1 MKKLVLFMLLICN
14 ISFAQNNLPKLG
26 DVKVVNAKLTEVA
39 YGDMS
44 TYIMFENVISNTDIE
59 EYSFAY
65 WSWEPG
71 EGSVVI
77 EMENF
82 EEGDYG
88 KTYKLTL
95 KYSSLEELE
104 YQGFD
109 IGNVETGRFYNDWVL
124 IKIE

>member
-1 MKKLVLFMLLICN
+1 MKKLVLFMLLISN
-14 ISFAQNNLPKLG
+14 LSFAQNNLPKLG
-26 DVKVVNAKLTEVA
+26 DVKVVNAKLMEVA

-65 WSWEPG
+65 WSWDPG
-71 EGSVVI
+71 VGSVI
-77 EMENF
+77 TEMENF

-88 KTYKLTL
+88 KTFKLTL

>member
-1 MKKLVLFMLLICN
+1 MKKLVLFMLLMSN

-26 DVKVVNAKLTEVA
+26 DVKVVNAKLTEVV

-44 TYIMFENVISNTDIE
+44 IYIMFENVISNTDIE

-65 WSWEPG
+65 WSWDPG
-71 EGSVVI
+71 VGSVTTDMDNFV
-77 EMENF
+77 EM
-82 EEGDYG
+82 DYR
-88 KTYKLTL
+88 KTFKLTL

>member
-1 MKKLVLFMLLICN
+1 MKKLVLFMLLMSN

-26 DVKVVNAKLTEVA
+26 DVKVVNAKLIAIE

-59 EYSFAY
+59 DYSFAY

-71 EGSVVI
+71 VGSVII
-77 EMENF
+77 EMEDF
-82 EEGDYG
+82 EEGDFG
-88 KTYKLTL
+88 KTFKLTL

>member
-1 MKKLVLFMLLICN
+1 MKKLVLFMLLISN
-14 ISFAQNNLPKLG
+14 LSFAQNNLPKLG

-44 TYIMFENVISNTDIE
+44 TYIMFENVISNTDVE

-65 WSWEPG
+65 WSWDPG
-71 EGSVVI
+71 VGSVI
-77 EMENF
+77 TEMENF

-88 KTYKLTL
+88 KTFKLTL

>member
-1 MKKLVLFMLLICN
+1 MKKLVLFMLLLSN

-26 DVKVVNAKLTEVA
+26 DVKVVNAKLTEVV

-44 TYIMFENVISNTDIE
+44 IYIMFENVISNTDIE
-59 EYSFAY
+59 EFSFAY
-65 WSWEPG
+65 WSWDPG
-71 EGSVVI
+71 VGSVI
-77 EMENF
+77 TEMENF

-88 KTYKLTL
+88 KTFKLTL

>member
-1 MKKLVLFMLLICN
+1 MKMLVLFMLLICN
-14 ISFAQNNLPKLG
+14 ISFAQNKLPNLG
-26 DVKVVNAKLTEVA
+26 DIKVINAKLTEVA

-44 TYIMFENVISNTDIE
+44 TYIMFENVISNSEMKEIG
-59 EYSFAY
+59 FAY

-71 EGSVVI
+71 IGSI
-77 EMENF
+77 KTDMESF
-82 EEGDYG
+82 EESDYG
-88 KTYKLTL
+88 KTFKLTL

-109 IGNVETGRFYNDWVL
+109 IGNVQTGKFYNDWVL

>member
-1 MKKLVLFMLLICN
+1 MKKLVLFMLLMSN

-44 TYIMFENVISNTDIE
+44 TYIMFENVNSNTDVE

-71 EGSVVI
+71 VGSVI
-77 EMENF
+77 TEMENF

>member
-1 MKKLVLFMLLICN
+1 MKKLVLFMLLMSN

-44 TYIMFENVISNTDIE
+44 TYIMFENVISNSDIE

-71 EGSVVI
+71 EGSVVT

-88 KTYKLTL
+88 KNYKLTL

>member
-1 MKKLVLFMLLICN
+1 MKKLVLFMLLISN
-14 ISFAQNNLPKLG
+14 LSFAQNNLPKLG

-65 WSWEPG
+65 WSWDPG
-71 EGSVVI
+71 VGSVI
-77 EMENF
+77 TEMENF

-88 KTYKLTL
+88 KTFKLTL

>member
-1 MKKLVLFMLLICN
+1 MKKLVLFMLLISN
-14 ISFAQNNLPKLG
+14 LSFAQNKLPTLG

-44 TYIMFENVISNTDIE
+44 TYIMFENVNSNTDVE

-71 EGSVVI
+71 VGSVI
-77 EMENF
+77 TEMENF

>member
-1 MKKLVLFMLLICN
+1 MKKLVLFMLLISN
-14 ISFAQNNLPKLG
+14 LSFAQNNLPKLG
-26 DVKVVNAKLTEVA
+26 DVKVVNAKLMEVA

-65 WSWEPG
+65 WSWDPG
-71 EGSVVI
+71 VGSVI
-77 EMENF
+77 TEMENF

-88 KTYKLTL
+88 KTFKFTL

>member
-1 MKKLVLFMLLICN
+1 MKKLVLFMLLMSN

-26 DVKVVNAKLTEVA
+26 DVKVVNAKLTEVV

-44 TYIMFENVISNTDIE
+44 IYIMFENVISNTDIE

-71 EGSVVI
+71 VGSVII
-77 EMENF
+77 EMEDF
-82 EEGDYG
+82 EEGDFG
-88 KTYKLTL
+88 KTFKLTL

-104 YQGFD
+104 YKGFD
-109 IGNVETGRFYNDWVL
+109 IGNVETGRFSNDWVL

>member
-1 MKKLVLFMLLICN
+1 MLLISN
-14 ISFAQNNLPKLG
+14 LSFAQNNLPKLG
-26 DVKVVNAKLTEVA
+26 DVKVVNAKLMEVA

-65 WSWEPG
+65 WSWGPG
-71 EGSVVI
+71 VGSVI
-77 EMENF
+77 TEMENF

-88 KTYKLTL
+88 KTFKLTL

>member
-1 MKKLVLFMLLICN
+1 MKKLVLFMLLMSN

-26 DVKVVNAKLTEVA
+26 DVKVVNAKLTEVV

-44 TYIMFENVISNTDIE
+44 IYIMFENVISNTDIE

-71 EGSVVI
+71 VGSVII
-77 EMENF
+77 EMEDF
-82 EEGDYG
+82 EEGDFG
-88 KTYKLTL
+88 KTFKLTL
-95 KYSSLEELE
+95 KYSSLEDLE
-104 YQGFD
+104 YKGFD
-109 IGNVETGRFYNDWVL
+109 IGNVETGRFSNDWVL

>member
-1 MKKLVLFMLLICN
+1 MKKLVLFMLLMSN

-71 EGSVVI
+71 VGSVII
-77 EMENF
+77 EMEDF
-82 EEGDYG
+82 EEGDFG
-88 KTYKLTL
+88 KTFKLTL

-104 YQGFD
+104 YKGFD

>member
-1 MKKLVLFMLLICN
+1 MNKLVLFMLLMSN

-26 DVKVVNAKLTEVA
+26 DVKVVNAKLTEVV

-44 TYIMFENVISNTDIE
+44 IYIMFENVISNTDIE

-71 EGSVVI
+71 VGSVII
-77 EMENF
+77 EMEDF
-82 EEGDYG
+82 EEGDFG
-88 KTYKLTL
+88 KTFKLTL

-104 YQGFD
+104 YKGFD
-109 IGNVETGRFYNDWVL
+109 IGNVETGRFSNDWVL

>member
-1 MKKLVLFMLLICN
+1 MKKLVLFMLLISN

-26 DVKVVNAKLTEVA
+26 DVKVVNAKLTEVV

-44 TYIMFENVISNTDIE
+44 IYIMFENVISNTDIE

-71 EGSVVI
+71 VGSVII
-77 EMENF
+77 EMEDF
-82 EEGDYG
+82 EEGDFG
-88 KTYKLTL
+88 KTFKLTL

-104 YQGFD
+104 YKGFD
-109 IGNVETGRFYNDWVL
+109 IGNVETGRFSNDWVL

>member
-1 MKKLVLFMLLICN
+1 MKKLVLFMLLMSN

-44 TYIMFENVISNTDIE
+44 TYIMFENVISNTDVE

-71 EGSVVI
+71 VGSVI
-77 EMENF
+77 TEMENF

>member
-1 MKKLVLFMLLICN
+1 MKKLVLFMLLISN
-14 ISFAQNNLPKLG
+14 LSFAQNNLPKLG

-65 WSWEPG
+65 WSWDPG
-71 EGSVVI
+71 IGSVI
-77 EMENF
+77 TEMENF

-88 KTYKLTL
+88 KTFKLTL

>member
-1 MKKLVLFMLLICN
+1 MLLMSN

-44 TYIMFENVISNTDIE
+44 TYIMFENVISNTDTE

-71 EGSVVI
+71 EGSVVT

-88 KTYKLTL
+88 KNYKLTL

>member
-1 MKKLVLFMLLICN
+1 MKKLVLFMLLMSN

-26 DVKVVNAKLTEVA
+26 DVKVVNAKLTEVV

-44 TYIMFENVISNTDIE
+44 IYIMFENVISNTDIE

-71 EGSVVI
+71 VGSVII
-77 EMENF
+77 EMEDF
-82 EEGDYG
+82 EEGDFG
-88 KTYKLTL
+88 KTFKLTL

-104 YQGFD
+104 YKGFD

>member
-1 MKKLVLFMLLICN
+1 MKKLVLFMLLMSN

-44 TYIMFENVISNTDIE
+44 TYIMFENVISNTDTE

-65 WSWEPG
+65 WDWEPG
-71 EGSVVI
+71 EGSVVT

>member
-1 MKKLVLFMLLICN
+1 MKKLVLFMLLLSN

-26 DVKVVNAKLTEVA
+26 DVKVVNAKLTEVV

-44 TYIMFENVISNTDIE
+44 IYIMFENVISNTDIE
-59 EYSFAY
+59 EFSFAY

-71 EGSVVI
+71 VGSVTTDMDNFV
-77 EMENF
+77 EM
-82 EEGDYG
+82 DYG
-88 KTYKLTL
+88 KTFKLTL

>member
-1 MKKLVLFMLLICN
+1 MKKLVLFMLLISN
-14 ISFAQNNLPKLG
+14 LSFAQNNLPKLG

-44 TYIMFENVISNTDIE
+44 TYIMFENVNSNTDVE

-65 WSWEPG
+65 WSWDPG
-71 EGSVVI
+71 VGSVI
-77 EMENF
+77 TEMENF

-88 KTYKLTL
+88 KTFKLTL

>member
-1 MKKLVLFMLLICN
+1 MKKLVLFMLLMSN

-44 TYIMFENVISNTDIE
+44 TYIMFENVISNTDTE

-71 EGSVVI
+71 EGSVVT

-88 KTYKLTL
+88 KNYKLTL

>member
-1 MKKLVLFMLLICN
+1 MKKLVLFMLLMSN

-65 WSWEPG
+65 WSWDPG
-71 EGSVVI
+71 VGSVI
-77 EMENF
+77 TEMENF

-88 KTYKLTL
+88 KTFKLTL

>member
-1 MKKLVLFMLLICN
+1 MKKLVLFMLLISN
-14 ISFAQNNLPKLG
+14 LSFAQNNLPKLG

-44 TYIMFENVISNTDIE
+44 TYIIFENVISNTDIE

-65 WSWEPG
+65 WSWDPG
-71 EGSVVI
+71 VGSVI
-77 EMENF
+77 TEMENF

-88 KTYKLTL
+88 KTFKLTL

>member
-1 MKKLVLFMLLICN
+1 MKKLVLFMLLMSN
-14 ISFAQNNLPKLG
+14 LSFAQNNLPKLG

-65 WSWEPG
+65 WSWDPG
-71 EGSVVI
+71 VGSVI
-77 EMENF
+77 TEMENF

-88 KTYKLTL
+88 KTFKLTL